1 MKIITEVGT
10 QPPEILF
17 VVKSNLLKYDNV
29 LQTIQDMLQYVL
41 DELSTLLTI
50 WINSKIPK
58 DTGLLRSDILKSLRE
73 NSEITAYI
81 LKMLLKTDLEYAER
95 VAAMD
100 TFQVRHIIDPEAIG
114 NFWMELELY
123 TKEMLMTIL
132 QRSIDEYFGGI
143 GKLMRKVRGVE

>member
-1 MKIITEVGT
+1 MKFGIQVGT
-10 QPPEILF
+10 QAPEILF
-17 VVKSNLLKYDNV
+17 LIKSNLLKYDNV

-41 DELSTLLTI
+41 DELSGLLTV
-50 WINSKIPK
+50 WINSKVPK
-58 DTGLLRSDILKSLRE
+58 DTGLLRSDIENSLKT
-73 NSEITAYI
+73 NSEISTYI

-100 TFQVRHIIDPEAIG
+100 TWQVRHVVDPEAIG

-123 TKEMLMTIL
+123 IKEMLMTIL

-143 GKLMRKVRGVE
+143 GKLMTMVRGGE